1 MTEPLR
7 VLIIED
13 KLRDAK
19 RMAHELE
26 RAGFAPHWQRVDTES
41 DFLAQLTSIPDV
53 ILTDGFI
60 PGFDAT
66 RVLDIMKEH
75 GLDTP
80 VIVVTGSLSDERA
93 VTFMKHGAAD
103 YLLKDRLARLGQAV
117 TQALG
122 KQRLSAEA
130 RRIEEERNRFFN
142 LSGDMLCVAGFDGY
156 FKLLNPAWVT
166 TLGWSI
172 DELLWRPQLEF
183 VHPADLA
190 ATISKVARFVEGEDS
205 LSFENRYRCKDGS
218 YRWLSWRWIPDRA
231 RQLIYATAR
240 DMTQAKQVEQELRE
254 RDERFRLVA
263 MATND
268 AVWDWDLSTRR
279 VWWNESTHKLFR
291 YQPGEVGEDCSW
303 WEERLHPDDRA
314 AAVASLETAI
324 RSRDDVWS
332 AEYRFRRGDGS
343 YAAVLDRGYISR
355 DDQGT
360 AVRILGAMVDITD
373 RKRAEQRFRNMVES
387 APDALVIVDSQGT
400 IVLVNNQT
408 EQQFGYRREDMLGR
422 SVEMLLPERFRD
434 KHVIHRRHFTD
445 SPGVRRMGAG
455 FDLHGRRKDGSE
467 FPVEISLSQLES
479 EDGMLIVSA
488 IRDITENRHLE
499 MQLRQS
505 QKMEAIGKLAGGV
518 AHDFNNLLTIING
531 YSEVM
536 LTHLAPGDPNR
547 QMVQEI
553 VAAGGRAAGLTRQLL
568 SFSRKQVWAPRVLDL
583 ADAIRDTEKWL
594 RRLIGEDVKL
604 QIAIAAPV
612 WPVKMD
618 HGQMD
623 QVILNLVV
631 NARDAM
637 PRGGSLTIQV
647 RNHLMGQ
654 VGDTANAVVPA
665 GRYVLV
671 SVTDTGA
678 GMDAA
683 TRAHIFEPFFTT
695 KGERGTGI
703 GLATV
708 YGIVTQAGGYIDV
721 ESVPG
726 RGTEFKLYFPATSDR
741 AAGKSFQG
749 VLVMPRGT
757 ETILLV
763 EDEEAVRSLSRHVL
777 QSCGYKLL
785 EAANGRE
792 AMQVGE
798 RIREPIHLIVT
809 DVVMPEMG
817 GRELVDQ
824 FLVHHP
830 ETRVLYVS
838 GYTEDVVIRHGVM
851 HANVAFMHK
860 PFTTSALAQK
870 VREVLDEEPAS

>member
-1 MTEPLR
+1 MAEPLR

-13 KLRDAK
+13 KHRDAK
-19 RMAHELE
+19 LMAHELE
-26 RAGFAPHWQRVDTES
+26 RAGFETQWQRVDTEG
-41 DFLAQLTSIPDV
+41 DFLAHLIPVPDV
-53 ILTDGFI
+53 ILTDGSI

-117 TQALG
+117 TQALD

-142 LSGDMLCVAGFDGY
+142 LSADMLCIAGFDGY
-156 FKLLNPAWVT
+156 FKLLNPAWVA
-166 TLGWSI
+166 TLGWSME
-172 DELLWRPQLEF
+172 DLTSRPHLEF
-183 VHPADLA
+183 VHPDDQA
-190 ATISKVARFVEGEDS
+190 ATISRIARFVEGKDL

-218 YRWLSWRWIPDRA
+218 YKWLSWRWIPDRP

-240 DMTQAKQVEQELRE
+240 DMTQSKQAEQELRE

-263 MATND
+263 RATND

-279 VWWNESTHKLFR
+279 LWWNESTHKLFR
-291 YQPGEVGEDCSW
+291 YQPGEVSEERSW
-303 WEERLHPDDRA
+303 WEQRIHPEDRA
-314 AAVASLETAI
+314 AIVASVETAI
-324 RSRDDVWS
+324 HSRDDVWS
-332 AEYRFRRGDGS
+332 GEYRFRRGDGS
-343 YAAVLDRGYISR
+343 YAAVLDRGYIRR
-355 DDQGT
+355 DDKGA

-373 RKRAEQRFRNMVES
+373 RKRAEQKFRNMVES
-387 APDALVIVDSQGT
+387 APDALVIVNPQGS

-408 EQQFGYRREDMLGR
+408 EQQFGYRREEMLGR
-422 SVEMLLPERFRD
+422 SVDMLLPERFRD
-434 KHVIHRRHFTD
+434 KHLIHFRHFTS

-455 FDLHGRRKDGSE
+455 LDLCGRRKDGSE

-499 MQLRQS
+499 TQLRQS

-531 YSEVM
+531 YSEVI
-536 LTHLAPGDPNR
+536 LGSLAPGDPNR
-547 QMVQEI
+547 QMVQEV

-568 SFSRKQVWAPRVLDL
+568 AFSRKQVVAPRVLDL
-583 ADAIRDTEKWL
+583 SDVVRDTEKWL

-604 QIAIAAPV
+604 QIVIASPL
-612 WPVKMD
+612 WPVKID
-618 HGQMD
+618 PGQMD

-637 PRGGSLTIQV
+637 PKGGSLTIQV
-647 RNHLMGQ
+647 RNKPVDQL
-654 VGDTANAVVPA
+654 GDAAPVVVPP

-671 SVTDTGA
+671 SVADTGA
-678 GMDAA
+678 GMDVA

-695 KGERGTGI
+695 KGERGTGL

-721 ESVPG
+721 ESEPG
-726 RGTEFKLYFPATSDR
+726 RGTEFKLYLPATKER
-741 AAGKSFQG
+741 AGGKSFQG
-749 VLVMPRGT
+749 VFIMPRGT

-785 EAANGRE
+785 EAANGSE
-792 AMQVGE
+792 ALQVSE

-824 FLVHHP
+824 FLAHHP

-870 VREVLDEEPAS
+870 VREVLDEEA